1 MIIDT
6 HSSFRPEFV
15 PPKEKIYEDDTEDKF
30 LETMK
35 ASGVDKAVIW
45 FVPSNPKDVSRI
57 NDWTAERVARH
68 PDKLIGFANIYP
80 PHGEAAIKEIDR
92 ALGKLK
98 LKGLKLHPLVQGYR
112 MNDPSV
118 FRVLEKAREYNV
130 PIVTHVTSPAYR
142 SFPDHMGGLMQ
153 EVADVDSKW
162 TKSVFL
168 REMFPHYNS
177 NKFYAAHLGG
187 IYDPEIENS
196 RISFQTTGAC
206 VSAIEYAYRA
216 VGPERIVFGSDYPFN
231 DMASE
236 VSKVRRARIP
246 EEAKKMILGENAR
259 KTLAL

>member
-15 PPKEKIYEDDTEDKF
+15 PPKEKIYEEATEDKF
-30 LETMK
+30 LDTMK
-35 ASGVDKAVIW
+35 TSGVDKAVIW
-45 FVPSNPKDVSRI
+45 FIPSNPNDVGKI
-57 NDWTAERVARH
+57 NDWIAERVGRH

-80 PHGEAAIKEIDR
+80 PHGDAAMKEIDR
-92 ALGKLK
+92 ALDKLK

-118 FRVLEKAREYNV
+118 FRVLERAREYDV

-142 SFPDHMGGLMQ
+142 PFPDYMGGLMQ
-153 EVADVDSKW
+153 EVADFDSKW
-162 TKSVFL
+162 TKSAFL
-168 REMFPHYNS
+168 KEMFPHYNS

-187 IYDPEIENS
+187 IYDAIIEGS
-196 RISFQTTGAC
+196 KISFQTTGAC

-231 DMASE
+231 DMANE
-236 VSKVRRARIP
+236 VEKIKRAQIP

-259 KTLAL
+259 KALGI